1 MPESASGR
9 RRLSSWAHAS
19 LVRLHTQVFTGAA
32 GKDAPPVRG
41 RFAAR
46 TCGRLPERSQSGGK
60 GKSFSGAP
68 FEFLPRRWI
77 KHVVLKD
84 VKGGVALSRPHYEP
98 ALLTTLNER
107 LKSGDV
113 TVAHSRRWS
122 DFEEYLIP
130 RSSGRRNEP
139 GITPISNCRPK
150 QMNTSCNCNE
160 RLHRVT
166 AEVDRRVPHNKA
178 LTIDPAKGEFHLAAL
193 KASEKPDAIKTL
205 KELIESRLPKVDLAD
220 VLIDIDNR
228 TNFLSH
234 FFRPVRIRR
243 PPSRCF
249 GRGARHRLQHWMPA
263 HGARLRSERA

>member
-1 MPESASGR
+1 MAPQRAGLRALFEDDY
-9 RRLSSWAHAS
+9 LSRNPSPS
-19 LVRLHTQVFTGAA
+19 
-32 GKDAPPVRG
+32 
-41 RFAAR
+41 
-46 TCGRLPERSQSGGK
+46 ER
-60 GKSFSGAP
+60 AP

-84 VKGGVALSRPHYEP
+84 VKGGVALSRPNYEP

-130 RSSGRRNEP
+130 RSLWTAKRAGHYAHLELPSEADEYLVQLQG
-139 GITPISNCRPK
+139 
-150 QMNTSCNCNE
+150 

-178 LTIDPAKGEFHLAAL
+178 LAIDPAKSEFHLAAL
-193 KASEKPDAIKTL
+193 KASEKPDAVKIP

-228 TNFLSH
+228 TNFLKH
-234 FFRPVRIRR
+234 FLPPGADTAVRRR
-243 PPSRCF
+243 DALALCSPSAVISDASAWLSPP
-249 GRGARHRLQHWMPA
+249 L
-263 HGARLRSERA
+263 